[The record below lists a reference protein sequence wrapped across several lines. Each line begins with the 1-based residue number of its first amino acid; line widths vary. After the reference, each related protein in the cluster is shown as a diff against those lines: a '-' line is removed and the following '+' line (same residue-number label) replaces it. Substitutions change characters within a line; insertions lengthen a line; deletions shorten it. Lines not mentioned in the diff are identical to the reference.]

1 MKAKS
6 TFIVLLVSTVLLFA
20 YSCSDTV
27 ATEEIPDI
35 PEFPSFS
42 EASVAGP
49 YQTFTETRT
58 QHQDDDTHFSN
69 VLDKMQD
76 VFMMFI
82 QAASVPVYMFELT
95 AESEP
100 DFENNT
106 FTWAVDAGSDEL
118 ISSSF
123 ITTASIND
131 DGSVEWVIYSEIAG
145 MVPGSGLQQIEF
157 LRGTDNRDHSSGDWE
172 VQIFRELGFS
182 GDLPDPS
189 ERFENLFD
197 LFRPFSFNW
206 DVRGVDDK
214 TLTIEREG
222 GSNPFFA
229 SFSQNGAEFSFEL
242 LSDEGSLF
250 TIFWDSE
257 SGEGFYDLNGERS
270 CWDSSFQ
277 DTVCNG

>member
-6 TFIVLLVSTVLLFA
+6 TFIILVSASLLFA

-35 PEFPSFS
+35 PEFPSFA

-49 YQTFTETRT
+49 YQTFNETRA
-58 QHQDDDTHFSN
+58 QHPYDDTHFSN
-69 VLDKMQD
+69 ALDKMQD

-82 QAASVPVYMFELT
+82 QAVTVPAYMFELT

-106 FTWAVDAGSDEL
+106 FMWAVDTASDEL

-123 ITTASIND
+123 VTTASIND
-131 DGSVEWVIYSEIAG
+131 DDSVEWVIYSQIAG
-145 MVPGSGLQQIEF
+145 MIPGSGLQQIEF
-157 LRGTDNRDHSSGDWE
+157 VRGIDDRDHFSGAWE
-172 VQIFRELGFS
+172 IQIFRELGFS
-182 GDLPDPS
+182 GGLPDPS
-189 ERFENLFD
+189 DRFDNMFD
-197 LFRPFSFNW
+197 LFSPFTFNW
-206 DVRGVDDK
+206 DVRAADDK
-214 TLTIEREG
+214 TLTIERDG
-222 GSNPFFA
+222 GGHPFFA

-242 LSDEGSLF
+242 LTDEGSLF

-257 SGEGFYDLNGERS
+257 SGEGFYELNGEKF

-277 DTVCNG
+277 DTLCGE